1 MEEVVYQRSVT
12 KLAIAGR
19 VVDEHQI
26 TRHYKSN
33 ELQEVLKLKVDY
45 YDEPRPLLKPPI
57 DEILAKLLLTLP
69 NDIFRYHEHQSL
81 LENLP
86 DEELNEDEMKLA
98 WEEFTKEREEKQNAL
113 LHQQAVQQ
121 ALQRQMSQMGPGPSN
136 LNINR
141 YVDLG

>member
-1 MEEVVYQRSVT
+1 MEEVIYQRSVT

-33 ELQEVLKLKVDY
+33 ELQEVYKLNLN
-45 YDEPRPLLKPPI
+45 YDEPRPRLKPPL

-69 NDIFRYHEHQSL
+69 NDIFKYHEHQSL

-113 LHQQAVQQ
+113 LHQQAVHQ
-121 ALQRQMSQMGPGPSN
+121 ALQKQMLSQVGPGPSN
-136 LNINR
+136 FNMNR
-141 YVDLG
+141 YVGI